1 MKQGTSSLNP
11 NAASY
16 IPLFKQGANIE
27 GKVSGSTTEDSLK
40 NGYKTSWSGCPPEG
54 YSGIDQ
60 RYLQAGMDYGIHG
73 FKGPLI
79 GNEFME
85 KGLPTSSEL
94 TKKHSID
101 EDSEMDMAY
110 LTIMFP
116 NMSEQSLADVY
127 SANAGDLEASI
138 EMLNELELCPVD
150 FSEHLPDSLDIG
162 DVSEQKVT
170 EGSYSNL
177 KSIFP
182 GEASGSSAG
191 PSDSGS

>member
-16 IPLFKQGANIE
+16 IPLFKQGAEIE
-27 GKVSGSTTEDSLK
+27 GKVSGLTTEDSLR
-40 NGYKTSWSGCPPEG
+40 NGYKTSWSQYPPKG

-60 RYLQAGMDYGIHG
+60 RYLQAGMDYDTHG
-73 FKGPLI
+73 FKGSLI
-79 GNEFME
+79 GNGFME

-101 EDSEMDMAY
+101 DDSEMDMAY

-138 EMLNELELCPVD
+138 EMLNELEV
-150 FSEHLPDSLDIG
+150 
-162 DVSEQKVT
+162 
-170 EGSYSNL
+170 
-177 KSIFP
+177 
-182 GEASGSSAG
+182 
-191 PSDSGS
+191 